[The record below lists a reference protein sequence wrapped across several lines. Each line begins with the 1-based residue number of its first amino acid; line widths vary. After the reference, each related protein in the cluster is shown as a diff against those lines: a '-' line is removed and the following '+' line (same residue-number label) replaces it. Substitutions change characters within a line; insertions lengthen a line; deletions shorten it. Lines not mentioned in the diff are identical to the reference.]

1 MSVISFP
8 RRADTLRPT
17 RPTTTPRSWPS
28 TRPATRTR
36 RPSHA
41 APAPRRG
48 AAIETLRRTTPLR
61 RSAVVIMIALSL
73 SLAGS
78 MIVANR
84 QIQLHA
90 LQSQL
95 LQDQS
100 TYAEQVSSSTLMA
113 APSKVATQAGTL
125 HLVAPVSVTQV
136 PSTSLDVPLSLP
148 KFIGYAP
155 ATSRT
160 IR

>member
-1 MSVISFP
+1 MTVISFP
-8 RRADTLRPT
+8 RRADTVRPD
-17 RPTTTPRSWPS
+17 RR
-28 TRPATRTR
+28 ATRRVTRAPAR
-36 RPSHA
+36 RPVHVA
-41 APAPRRG
+41 TAPRRR
-48 AAIETLRRTTPLR
+48 AISSTWRGS
-61 RSAVVIMIALSL
+61 SAWRKSAMIVVVALVL

-78 MIVANR
+78 MVVANR

-100 TYAEQVSSSTLMA
+100 TYAQQVGALTLMA
-113 APSKVATQAGTL
+113 APSQIATQAGAL
-125 HLVAPVSVTQV
+125 HLGFPVSETQV
-136 PSTSLDVPLSLP
+136 PSTPLDKPLPLP
-148 KFIGYAP
+148 KFIGSAP